1 MSPAI
6 GRNMEA
12 SPSTQQNYV
21 NASIPKEKTGYYLFL
36 KVTFWWAG
44 RRFGFNHQGDDRTN
58 KELPPASGRLE
69 QLLLSTT
76 AYVEPNPSIQERGYS
91 GLDWTIL
98 LSFNPNQNIQNFCRR
113 SARGKKNQKAPLR
126 SVKSTIPDKL
136 ENDTKTPNWTRK
148 TLFWVFWTLLNSF
161 ESFQQKFNPP

>member
-1 MSPAI
+1 ML
-6 GRNMEA
+6 
-12 SPSTQQNYV
+12 PSQ
-21 NASIPKEKTGYYLFL
+21 KKKTGYYLFL

-69 QLLLSTT
+69 QVLLSTT

-98 LSFNPNQNIQNFCRR
+98 LTFNPSQNIQNFCRR
-113 SARGKKNQKAPLR
+113 GARGKKSEGATPVSKNDHSRQAWKWYQN
-126 SVKSTIPDKL
+126 TEPDPK
-136 ENDTKTPNWTRK
+136 N
-148 TLFWVFWTLLNSF
+148 TLLSMLNSF
-161 ESFQQKFNPP
+161 KLFRIFSAKI